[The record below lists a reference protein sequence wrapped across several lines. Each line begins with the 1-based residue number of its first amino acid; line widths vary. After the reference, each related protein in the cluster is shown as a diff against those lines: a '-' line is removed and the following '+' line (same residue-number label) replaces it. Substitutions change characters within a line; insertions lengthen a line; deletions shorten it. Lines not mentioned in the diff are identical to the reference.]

1 VTDCHQFAGFE
12 PMIDFEVR
20 DSIVISKHAL
30 PKISIIWIQARAED
44 CSFGMTIV
52 LKPTALSRWGLLG
65 AVLYRK
71 MVYFS
76 DTSSF
81 SRALR
86 LCNSLVLSQDRQI
99 RSNHIR
105 NKITCRFRFSVLDF
119 IASGLSLMTTL
130 IALSFT
136 RGLQRTIYYRS
147 PSCRNQVNS
156 FMDGHWEY
164 HISPCIPTRM
174 LGTGRRFLERGRKS
188 VWSWQVKAYA
198 SSVVGHAFK
207 IPHDSSITFFRFFF
221 PETRSFV
228 WFWLP

>member
-1 VTDCHQFAGFE
+1 MISYFVKSVILQKIVNIDTVLSIRSDRLVTDCHQFAGFE

-99 RSNHIR
+99 KSNHIR
-105 NKITCRFRFSVLDF
+105 NKITCRFRFSGVF
-119 IASGLSLMTTL
+119 L
-130 IALSFT
+130 IS
-136 RGLQRTIYYRS
+136 S
-147 PSCRNQVNS
+147 PQV
-156 FMDGHWEY
+156 
-164 HISPCIPTRM
+164 
-174 LGTGRRFLERGRKS
+174 
-188 VWSWQVKAYA
+188 
-198 SSVVGHAFK
+198 
-207 IPHDSSITFFRFFF
+207 
-221 PETRSFV
+221 
-228 WFWLP
+228 